1 MLLSSTRFAVAA
13 LPGLLTLALCA
24 VAAGES
30 SRVWHVAQGELPGLP
45 KDAVLASIAEAA
57 RRVEPGDTVLVHS
70 GVYREGVVVE
80 RGGTAERPVR
90 FMAAPGER
98 VVVTGAD
105 RLAGITREEGE
116 IYAAPWPH
124 RFIGWSKTNAH
135 PDDEYH
141 RLIGRAEQVFVLG
154 YPLRQVLRR
163 SEMARGTF
171 YVDLEAKR
179 ILLWSAD
186 GRDLTKNENL
196 VEASVRPVL
205 WECRADHVHL
215 SGIRFRYAANHAQ
228 QGACQFKGKKCVV
241 EDCVFERMNS
251 SGASFLA
258 EDLVVRRCVFQE
270 NGQIG
275 FGANRA
281 HRMLFTGCVVR
292 GNNAKGFDRGWE
304 AGGDKLVFCR
314 GAVLEKSSFV
324 ENRGNGIWFDIGNE
338 DCVVRN
344 CLIADNEDCG
354 IFYEISYGLRA
365 HDNVIVGNG
374 FAGTPGSWGAAA
386 GISISSSP
394 NCVIE
399 RNLIVGNKEGF
410 NFREQHRKTP
420 LIDDGAERWV
430 WNHDETVRS
439 NVLAFNRDAQTWG
452 WFDIPD
458 GRHWPE
464 AMQEAK
470 EKEAGRPAEDVADKY
485 RAKDASGAPS
495 GLSLE
500 KLRFAFDGNLYFAAP
515 GQGLFNWGV
524 TWKRH
529 KRYETLEEVQ
539 TELGLEKGSATGD
552 PGFASAAARDFRVP
566 AASAALRRGCYPK
579 GEVPGVTLGV
589 LRR

>member
-1 MLLSSTRFAVAA
+1 MPSEVARWSMVVAAVA
-13 LPGLLTLALCA
+13 LAA
-24 VAAGES
+24 PSASGQG
-30 SRVWHVAQGELPGLP
+30 RIWHVAQRDLPGVP
-45 KDAVLASIAEAA
+45 KESILASISEAA
-57 RRVEPGDTVLVHS
+57 RRVEPGDTVLIYS
-70 GVYREGVVVE
+70 GVYREAVVVE
-80 RGGTAERPVR
+80 RGGTPERPIR
-90 FMAAPGER
+90 FVAAPGEH

-105 RLAGITREEGE
+105 RLTGIAREGGE
-116 IYAAPWPH
+116 VYSAPWPH

-163 SEMARGTF
+163 SELARGTF
-171 YVDLEAKR
+171 YVDLEGKR
-179 ILLWSAD
+179 IYMQAAD
-186 GRDLTKNENL
+186 GSDLTRGENV
-196 VEASVRPVL
+196 VEASVRPVI
-205 WECRADHVHL
+205 WECKAGHVHL

-228 QGACQFKGKKCVV
+228 QGACQFKGNRCVI
-241 EDCVFERMNS
+241 EDCIFERMNS
-251 SGASFLA
+251 SGATFAA

-281 HRMLFTGCVVR
+281 HRLLFTGCIVR
-292 GNNAKGFDRGWE
+292 ANNTKGFSRGWE

-314 GAVLEKSSFV
+314 GVVLEKSMFI
-324 ENRGNGIWFDIGNE
+324 ENRGNGVWFDIGNE

-344 CLIADNEDCG
+344 CLIADNEDAG

-365 HDNVIVGNG
+365 HDNVIIGNG

-420 LIDDGAERWV
+420 LIDDKNERWI
-430 WNHDETVRS
+430 WNHDELIRN
-439 NVLAFNRDAQTWG
+439 NVIAFNRDAQTWG

-464 AMQEAK
+464 AMQEEK
-470 EKEAGRPAEDVADKY
+470 EKEAGRPSSDIAGDYK
-485 RAKDASGAPS
+485 AKDPSGAPV

-500 KLRFAFDGNLYFAAP
+500 KLNLRFENNLYSCGP

-529 KRYETLEEVQ
+529 KRYERLEDVQ
-539 TELGLEKGSATGD
+539 AELGLEKGSAIGD
-552 PGFASAAARDFRVP
+552 PGFASLTARDFRVS
-566 AASAALRRGCYPK
+566 AASPAIKKGCYPK
-579 GEVPGVTLGV
+579 GEVPGVMLGI